1 MSQTLGWVDYLVWIL
16 LLVISLGI
24 GIYFGFFES
33 KIKRRKQATEG
44 ETDEFLLGGRKMGA
58 IPVACSLMA
67 SFFSAITL
75 LGTPNEI
82 YQYGVMYWFIGIGY
96 VTTIIISALL
106 FVPIFYNLGITSSY
120 QYLGLRF
127 SRTNQV
133 LGAVG
138 FILQMTPY
146 MGIVL
151 YGPAMALKVVVNVNI
166 WIVVISMAVVCTIYT
181 TVGGLKAVVWT
192 DVFQLVMMFSG
203 MLAIIIKGTVDSGG
217 LNSIMKT
224 ASSHER
230 LNLNFSPNPQTRH
243 SFWSLVIGGTF
254 LWCGIYAINQTMI
267 QRAISIKS
275 LKQAKLSYFLNL
287 PGMNMLLMVVIL
299 CGFVIFNI
307 FYGCDPLLS
316 GKIKKSDELVPYY
329 VSKYLLQYP
338 GVGGIFVAGI
348 FSGGL
353 STMSSGLNSLAAVTL
368 NDIIMLKYTKITD
381 KTASRVSKV
390 LVVVYGV
397 LTLFFAYISSL
408 TSKILEAALGLF
420 GMLSGPALGVFT
432 LGIFFPFSNFK
443 GAISGHLI
451 SQIMIFW
458 IGFGMYIHEVKHPKL
473 TLSDFNCTGM
483 GNVTKPTETV
493 ITSNGAPLLGIQH
506 LYAISYMWYSFIGW
520 AIVLIV
526 GIPISLITNSKQ
538 EDKVRSK
545 FISPI
550 CKRIWSGYII
560 EDKPSNLTENPL
572 KLEDEIEISSL

>member
-181 TVGGLKAVVWT
+181 TLRGTLGLYGGLKAVVWT

-224 ASSHER
+224 ASRHER

-275 LKQAKLSYFLNL
+275 LKQAKLKNVFYCITCNACKEIYIGSTLSNL
-287 PGMNMLLMVVIL
+287 HQR
-299 CGFVIFNI
+299 
-307 FYGCDPLLS
+307 
-316 GKIKKSDELVPYY
+316 IKKHLNPAGKSSVHRHLQRCQPRKKRK
-329 VSKYLLQYP
+329 KYFNQNLGRRQYP
-338 GVGGIFVAGI
+338 KNLRFKETILILDNRPSINTKEEISEIASLIFV
-348 FSGGL
+348 
-353 STMSSGLNSLAAVTL
+353 NSDT
-368 NDIIMLKYTKITD
+368 
-381 KTASRVSKV
+381 
-390 LVVVYGV
+390 
-397 LTLFFAYISSL
+397 
-408 TSKILEAALGLF
+408 
-420 GMLSGPALGVFT
+420 FT
-432 LGIFFPFSNFK
+432 
-443 GAISGHLI
+443 
-451 SQIMIFW
+451 
-458 IGFGMYIHEVKHPKL
+458 
-473 TLSDFNCTGM
+473 
-483 GNVTKPTETV
+483 
-493 ITSNGAPLLGIQH
+493 
-506 LYAISYMWYSFIGW
+506 
-520 AIVLIV
+520 
-526 GIPISLITNSKQ
+526 
-538 EDKVRSK
+538 
-545 FISPI
+545 
-550 CKRIWSGYII
+550 
-560 EDKPSNLTENPL
+560 
-572 KLEDEIEISSL
+572 